1 MIFKSLVTP
10 FDKLFYVS
18 SKHFIMVVIQSIKF
32 FCLRY
37 QDQLEMPPHF
47 FVRTILNSISN
58 KLKFN
63 ILPTIADDESL
74 CYFDGS

>member
-1 MIFKSLVTP
+1 
-10 FDKLFYVS
+10 
-18 SKHFIMVVIQSIKF
+18 
-32 FCLRY
+32 
-37 QDQLEMPPHF
+37 MPPHF

-63 ILPTIADDESL
+63 ILPIIADHEGL